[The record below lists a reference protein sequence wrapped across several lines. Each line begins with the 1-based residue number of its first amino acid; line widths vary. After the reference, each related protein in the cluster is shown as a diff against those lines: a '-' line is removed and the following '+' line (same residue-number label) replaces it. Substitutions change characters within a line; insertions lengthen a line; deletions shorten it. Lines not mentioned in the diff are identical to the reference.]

1 MTINDWVKKCHEIA
15 REHGWWNEEKS
26 LGECIALMHVENG
39 GLKK

>member
-1 MTINDWVKKCHEIA
+1 MMINRWQD
-15 REHGWWNEEKS
+15 EEKS